1 MEVPMRRRR
10 PQTLVAMGDG
20 VARQILTEPVKD
32 RLCELVDVDPH
43 LVATDLL
50 NEQVRPALTEAEV
63 LLTSWGGPRLT
74 ASVVAAAP
82 RLRAV
87 IHAAGSVKPHITD
100 ACWERGIQVSSA
112 ASANAVPVAEYTVAA
127 ILFANKHV
135 LEIAG
140 AYRSS
145 REWMDW
151 AAHYP
156 GLGNYG
162 KTIGIVGA
170 SHVGRRVMTLL
181 KPFDLQVHLN
191 DPYVSRDEARAL
203 GARLVSL
210 DELVA
215 SCDVVSLH
223 APALPETRHIIGAD
237 QLARMRDGAVL
248 INTARAVLVDQKA
261 LTKELETGRLRAV
274 LDVTEPE
281 PLPVDSSLFD
291 MPNVLITPHVA
302 GSLGDE
308 IGRMAESALDELDR
322 YTRGLPF
329 AHPVTP
335 DDLARSA

>member
-1 MEVPMRRRR
+1 MRRRR
-10 PQTLVAMGDG
+10 PQTLVAMGNG
-20 VARQILTEPVKD
+20 VARQILTEPVQA
-32 RLCELVDVDPH
+32 RLRRLVDVDPH

-50 NEQVRPALTEAEV
+50 NDQVRPALTEAEV
-63 LLTSWGGPRLT
+63 LLTSWGCPRLST
-74 ASVVAAAP
+74 EVLAAAP

-87 IHAAGSVKPHITD
+87 VHAAGSVKPHITD

-140 AYRSS
+140 DYQRS
-145 REWMDW
+145 REWVDW
-151 AAHYP
+151 TALYP
-156 GLGNYG
+156 GLGNYR
-162 KTIGIVGA
+162 KTVGIIGA
-170 SHVGRRVMTLL
+170 SRVGRRVMALL
-181 KPFDLQVHLN
+181 KPFDMHVYLA
-191 DPYVSRDEARAL
+191 DPYVSNDEARAL
-203 GARLVSL
+203 GAQLTTL
-210 DELVA
+210 DDLVA
-215 SCDVVSLH
+215 SSDVVSLH
-223 APALPETRHIIGAD
+223 APALPDTYHLIGAD
-237 QLARMRDGAVL
+237 ELARMRDGAVL
-248 INTARAVLVDQKA
+248 INTARPSLVDQKA

-281 PLPVDSSLFD
+281 PLPADSSLFD
-291 MPNVLITPHVA
+291 MPNVLITPHIA

-308 IGRMAESALDELDR
+308 VSRMAESALEELDR